1 MPPKKFKIPII
12 KLLVIAILISFLLS
26 SLLPLWA
33 ADPQAL
39 LGDITKRK
47 QSIAEKLK
55 ETRLKEAAA
64 NSKLREIQRKLSQAQ
79 SSLAANRRHLKVTEE
94 ACTKTRNRL
103 TELISSKNQ
112 LELEAEDRLVSIYK
126 QQRLKMIDGLL
137 NSPNI
142 TDFLDH
148 VYYQKRV
155 IDYDR
160 QVISALIN
168 QSENIRKYNETL
180 KREAQKISVINQ
192 QLSSTEQV
200 ISQERNLQKQ
210 VVNQL
215 AQERALYE
223 ASERQLEQE
232 SVKLMYKITELA
244 SGKDNPD
251 STGRFIYPVHARISS
266 PFGPRRHPI
275 FGVRS
280 MHSGIDLA
288 APRSTP
294 IKASEGGK
302 VIYAGWYG
310 GYGKVVIV
318 DHSKGFSTL
327 YAHLSST
334 AVSVGDQVRQ
344 GDTVGYEGDTGYA
357 TGPHLHF
364 EVRSQGK
371 PQNPVT
377 FLGNG

>member
-1 MPPKKFKIPII
+1 M
-12 KLLVIAILISFLLS
+12 LISFLLT

-33 ADPQAL
+33 ADPQSML
-39 LGDITKRK
+39 SDITRRK
-47 QSIAEKLK
+47 QTISEKLK
-55 ETRLKEAAA
+55 EARLKEAAA
-64 NSKLREIQRKLSQAQ
+64 NTKLREIQRKLSQAQ
-79 SSLAANRRHLKVTEE
+79 TSLDANRRHLNITQD
-94 ACTKTRNRL
+94 ACNKTRSRL
-103 TELISSKNQ
+103 SELTVQKQ
-112 LELEAEDRLVSIYK
+112 ELETEAEGRIVSIYK

-155 IDYDR
+155 IEFDR
-160 QVISALIN
+160 AVLTALID
-168 QSENIRKYNETL
+168 QSESIRKYNETL
-180 KREAQKISVINQ
+180 KREAVKIAQINQ
-192 QLSSTEQV
+192 QLSANAQV
-200 ISQERNLQKQ
+200 ISQERNAQKQ
-210 VVNQL
+210 VVSQL

-223 ASERQLEQE
+223 SSERQLEQE

-244 SGKDNPD
+244 SGKENLD
-251 STGRFIYPVHARISS
+251 STGSFIYPVRARISS

-288 APRSTP
+288 APRGTA
-294 IKASEGGK
+294 IKATEGGN
-302 VIYAGWYG
+302 VIYVGWYG

-318 DHSKGFSTL
+318 DHAKGYSSL
-327 YAHLSST
+327 YAHLSGT
-334 AVSVGDQVRQ
+334 AVSVGERVKQ

-364 EVRSQGK
+364 EIRNQGR
-371 PQNPVT
+371 PQNPVNY
-377 FLGNG
+377 LGNG